1 MGQMATAGR
10 AGLPFRRRRRAS
22 DGCVHQ
28 FRGQVRLRARGHL
41 LHVHG
46 RGRLLRGRARAH
58 GLLHR
63 AHDHLLRYQ
72 FHHHGHDIQR
82 RYHQFLNP
90 SKIFSLKLSNHLEMP
105 IVSLLPSFLID
116 CSASR
121 DHVLHHVVLPVHV
134 SVHVPVHEDLETPP
148 LPVHPGQV
156 AHRDLYSLKLS
167 YLFNRIPIWMC
178 RRWLYQVSCYSPSAA
193 HCSRPLKGQVL
204 QRVSY
209 LCMVS
214 CFITS
219 FSLL

>member
-1 MGQMATAGR
+1 MQIYATSTMNVFPFFPLAYPSFS
-10 AGLPFRRRRRAS
+10 LPFLPFTFPS
-22 DGCVHQ
+22 S
-28 FRGQVRLRARGHL
+28 LSS
-41 LHVHG
+41 
-46 RGRLLRGRARAH
+46 
-58 GLLHR
+58 
-63 AHDHLLRYQ
+63 
-72 FHHHGHDIQR
+72 
-82 RYHQFLNP
+82 FL
-90 SKIFSLKLSNHLEMP
+90 
-105 IVSLLPSFLID
+105 SLLPSFLID

-134 SVHVPVHEDLETPP
+134 PVHEDLETPP

-156 AHRDLYSLKLS
+156 ARRDLYSLKLS